1 MLGIN
6 MFGIFAGINVHS
18 GRLNSSK
25 AGINKFNV
33 FIDFNIMFFFIFL
46 WENIVI
52 FYGTMCIK
60 IWGNTQ
66 LRGFLNSRSFI
77 VFFKTGEKNR
87 KIKKIPNNIR

>member
-6 MFGIFAGINVHS
+6 MFGIFAGINIHS

-33 FIDFNIMFFFIFL
+33 FIDFNIMFSFIFL

-52 FYGTMCIK
+52 FYDTMCIK
-60 IWGNTQ
+60 RRGNTQ
-66 LRGFLNSRSFI
+66 LIEFLNRRSFI
-77 VFFKTGEKNR
+77 VFFKTGEKIR
-87 KIKKIPNNIR
+87 RSKKIPTNIR